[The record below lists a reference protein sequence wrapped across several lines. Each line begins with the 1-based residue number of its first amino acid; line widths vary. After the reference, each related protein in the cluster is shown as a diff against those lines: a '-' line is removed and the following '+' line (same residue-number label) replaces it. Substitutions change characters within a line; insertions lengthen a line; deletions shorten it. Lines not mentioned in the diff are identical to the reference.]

1 MLVAGGDAII
11 SLGFAVPKQSGGV
24 CMCGLKK
31 MAGLGVFAL
40 SVMGMPLCASAAELR
55 VLTTGAF
62 KQVVVALTP
71 LFEAS
76 TGNKVVLENDTA
88 GGLARR
94 IDAGAPFDLVIL
106 TPALIK
112 DLAGKHKVN
121 ADSIAD
127 LARVGIGVMV
137 RAGAPKPDIGTVEHF
152 RQALLDAKSVAYIDP
167 ASGGSSGIYL
177 AQLFRQW
184 GIAQQIDSKAVKV
197 PGGYVGERL
206 VNGEA
211 ELGIHQISEI
221 LPVKGVTLVGPL
233 PADIQNYTVYT
244 AAIGSSTTEQPAAQ
258 AFMRLLTGPDAVR
271 VLQEKGME
279 AVKH

>member
-1 MLVAGGDAII
+1 
-11 SLGFAVPKQSGGV
+11 
-24 CMCGLKK
+24 
-31 MAGLGVFAL
+31 
-40 SVMGMPLCASAAELR
+40 
-55 VLTTGAF
+55 
-62 KQVVVALTP
+62 
-71 LFEAS
+71 
-76 TGNKVVLENDTA
+76 
-88 GGLARR
+88 
-94 IDAGAPFDLVIL
+94 
-106 TPALIK
+106 
-112 DLAGKHKVN
+112 VN